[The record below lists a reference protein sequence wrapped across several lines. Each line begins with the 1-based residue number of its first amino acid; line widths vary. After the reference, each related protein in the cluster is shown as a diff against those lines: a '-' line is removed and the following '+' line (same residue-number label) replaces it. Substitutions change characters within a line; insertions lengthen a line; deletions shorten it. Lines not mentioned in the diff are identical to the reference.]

1 MRFGIAVLPAGK
13 RRDTLFSSLEQQILS
28 LFAGRILLFDEQ
40 ASQAY
45 VTLRARA
52 RTAGQV
58 IATVDG
64 YSAAIAV
71 THGFAVATRDTS
83 PFEAVGLKVINPW
96 TWMAH

>member
-1 MRFGIAVLPAGK
+1 VGVFL
-13 RRDTLFSSLEQQILS
+13 
-28 LFAGRILLFDEQ
+28 Q

-45 VTLRARA
+45 ATLRARA
-52 RTAGQV
+52 CTAGQT

-64 YSAAIAV
+64 YIAAIAA

-96 TWMAH
+96 T